1 MGIGVL
7 AYALALKILRVPEL
21 DSILTLV
28 QRKLH
33 LKKRRILNR

>member
-1 MGIGVL
+1 VL

-33 LKKRRILNR
+33 LKKRRI